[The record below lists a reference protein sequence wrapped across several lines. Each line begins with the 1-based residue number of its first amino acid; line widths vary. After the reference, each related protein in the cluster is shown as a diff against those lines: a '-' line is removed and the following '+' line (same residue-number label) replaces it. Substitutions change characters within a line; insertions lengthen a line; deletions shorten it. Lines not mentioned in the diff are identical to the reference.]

1 MVQTLFRSDLRSLS
15 IHLIK
20 LYKLAGY
27 ASQTHNNTKYYTH
40 KTTFTIV
47 NPVNPTSDDYSL
59 RFFPKPIRPIQGW
72 SHLCTDYHLCT
83 TSHLCT
89 DLYIDDKQYIDEIF
103 LYIDEK

>member
-40 KTTFTIV
+40 KTTFTMA
-47 NPVNPTSDDYSL
+47 NPVNSTSDD
-59 RFFPKPIRPIQGW
+59 FPLLFPE
-72 SHLCTDYHLCT
+72 TY
-83 TSHLCT
+83 TSHTVIKAVTGGELKSLSKEPNLDST
-89 DLYIDDKQYIDEIF
+89 EL
-103 LYIDEK
+103 LGL